1 MNQASDTLTCFK
13 ATLRDQG
20 WQFNAPSDLSLL
32 EAALAAG
39 IQLPSSCRNGSC
51 RTCLCQLINGQV
63 KYRIDW
69 PGLSREEKA
78 DGCILPCVALPLTDV
93 LIEVKN
99 VDRKNE

>member
-1 MNQASDTLTCFK
+1 MNQPPKVLARFK
-13 ATLRDQG
+13 ATLQDQG

-51 RTCLCQLINGQV
+51 RTCLCQLISGQV
-63 KYRIDW
+63 KYRIEW

-93 LIEVKN
+93 LIEVKTAS
-99 VDRKNE
+99 REY